1 MRRLTRREFL
11 KGGVLL
17 GLGALGVA
25 TVWRN
30 WRLTGAVR
38 TTERLPFY
46 ARPARYFVPVSG
58 GARCGD
64 CHSAPAPDH
73 HSYCHTEHSQ
83 TYVKCRLC
91 PKGCL
96 ISDGKRGDCRVREN
110 RGGTLYTM
118 AYGNPCALGV
128 DPIEKKP
135 FYHFLPGTTAF
146 SLSTAGCNLHCLY
159 CQNWQISQTTPER
172 TDFIRLLP
180 EDVVAATKQAGSP
193 TIAYTYAEPTVFFEY
208 MVDIARLARAQGLRS
223 VVISAGYMNP
233 EPLAELCA
241 LVDAIKIDLK
251 GINEAFYRDV
261 CSATLGPVLDTIRR
275 IARSGVHLEI
285 VNLVVP
291 GRNDAPE
298 DMRKLARWV
307 LTEVGPDV
315 PLHFT
320 RFYPQY
326 RLLDVPPTPVE
337 TLEQARAIALEEGL
351 RYVYVGNVPGHPGNH
366 TYCPGCGQVVI
377 RRSGFSVLE
386 MALQDGHCSYCGR
399 AIPGV
404 WR

>member
-1 MRRLTRREFL
+1 MKRLTRREFL

-17 GLGALGVA
+17 GLGALGAA
-25 TVWRN
+25 TIWRN
-30 WRLTGAVR
+30 WRLAGTPSR
-38 TTERLPFY
+38 TERLPFY

-58 GARCGD
+58 SARCGD
-64 CHSAPAPDH
+64 CHGAPAPAQN
-73 HSYCHTEHSQ
+73 SYCHTEHSR
-83 TYVKCRLC
+83 TFVKCRLC

-96 ISDGKRGDCRVREN
+96 ISDGRRGDCRVREN

-159 CQNWQISQTTPER
+159 CQNWQISQVPPER
-172 TDFIRLLP
+172 TDFVQLLP
-180 EDVVAATKQAGSP
+180 EDVVAGAQQARSP
-193 TIAYTYAEPTVFFEY
+193 SIAFTYAEPTVFFEY
-208 MVDIARLARAQGLRS
+208 MVDTARLARARGLRS
-223 VVISAGYMNP
+223 VVISAGYINP
-233 EPLAELCA
+233 EPLAELCT

-251 GINEAFYRDV
+251 GINEAFYREV
-261 CSATLGPVLDTIRR
+261 CSATLAPVLQAIRQ

-291 GRNDAPE
+291 GRNDALE
-298 DMRKLARWV
+298 DMRTLARWV
-307 LTEVGPDV
+307 RDEVGPDV

-337 TLEQARAIALEEGL
+337 TLERARAIALEEGL
-351 RYVYVGNVPGHPGNH
+351 HYVYVGNVPGHPGNH
-366 TYCPGCGQVVI
+366 TYCPGCGRVVI

-386 MALQDGHCSYCGR
+386 MALQDGRCAFCGYP
-399 AIPGV
+399 IPGV
-404 WR
+404 WC